1 MIKMNE
7 MSLMS
12 EMNEITD
19 LTKITWINEMIEQS
33 REINSEQIVDVIFE
47 QQQGN
52 KDQHF
57 IQRPRYLDCV
67 SLDHGGDKDY
77 RK

>member
-33 REINSEQIVDVIFE
+33 EEINSEQIVDVIFE

-52 KDQHF
+52 QD
-57 IQRPRYLDCV
+57 I
-67 SLDHGGDKDY
+67 SY
-77 RK
+77 RGQGTQTV